1 MSAPRDIQQAI
12 DRAAAAAR
20 REFLRYREQEAKD
33 AARMLEQLA
42 ADIRREL
49 LALDRSGGPLSP
61 AAMPAVRDI
70 LARQI
75 DAWQQQWSG
84 RMDST
89 LSQSA
94 QLGAGVLQSWDTA
107 ASTAAMVQSVMQYMR
122 TFRAADGL
130 QLSDRIWRTRAA
142 AAEDLQAAIENG
154 IMRGQ
159 SSMQAAQAY
168 LAQGSAV
175 PADILAG
182 ERAAHVPALASQAE
196 RLLTN
201 PHGDVLYNVQ
211 RVIRTESNRAFTES
225 YVASVATHP
234 DVVGVKFNLSP
245 AHPKVDIC
253 DFYAHAN
260 LHGLGPGIYPPG
272 QHPYPAH
279 PNTLSY
285 LTTVFRDQVSD
296 ADRDGQQSA
305 FEWLKD
311 QSAVRQDAVLG
322 STGKGKL
329 FREGQLQESELRTP
343 LHRVQ
348 SRLGIAS

>member
-1 MSAPRDIQQAI
+1 MPTPRQIQQAI
-12 DRAAAAAR
+12 DRAAAEAR
-20 REFLRYREQEAKD
+20 RELLRYREQEAAG
-33 AARMLEQLA
+33 AARLLEQLA
-42 ADIRREL
+42 SDIRHEL
-49 LALDRSGGPLSP
+49 QTLDRSGGPLSP
-61 AAMPAVRDI
+61 TAIPAMRDI
-70 LARQI
+70 LARRL
-75 DAWQQQWSG
+75 DAWQQQWAG
-84 RMDST
+84 RMDTT
-89 LSQSA
+89 LA
-94 QLGAGVLQSWDTA
+94 HAAELGAHVLHAWDTA
-107 ASTAAMVQSVMQYMR
+107 ASPAAMVQSVMQYMR

-130 QLSDRIWRTRAA
+130 QLSDRIWRTRSA

-154 IMRGQ
+154 IARGQ

-168 LAQGSAV
+168 LERGTAV

-182 ERAAHVPALASQAE
+182 ERAARAPTLASEAE

-211 RVIRTESNRAFTES
+211 RVIRTETNRAYTES

-234 DVVGVKFNLSP
+234 DVIGVKFNLSP
-245 AHPKVDIC
+245 NHPKVDIC

-285 LTTVFRDQVSD
+285 LTTVFRDEVSD

-305 FEWLKD
+305 FEWLEHKP
-311 QSAVRQDAVLG
+311 AHEQDAVLG
-322 STGKGKL
+322 GARKGEL
-329 FREGQLQESELRTP
+329 FRSGQLLESELRAP
-343 LHRVQ
+343 LHRVHG
-348 SRLGIAS
+348 RLGIA